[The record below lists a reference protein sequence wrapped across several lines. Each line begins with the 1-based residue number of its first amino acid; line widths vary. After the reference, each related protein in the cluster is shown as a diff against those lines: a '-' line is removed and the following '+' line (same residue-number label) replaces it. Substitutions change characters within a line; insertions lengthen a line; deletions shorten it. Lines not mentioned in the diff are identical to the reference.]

1 MTPRQETFCQHFV
14 ANGGNGT
21 QAAIAAGYAKESAS
35 QQSRRMLSY
44 EQVATRIAGLRG
56 RAAKRSEVT
65 MESLAADFERIYEGA
80 VALGQMAAAVS
91 AKEKIAKLYGLLS
104 DRVFIHE
111 VEKLSESELI
121 ARIGGDDP
129 VKRLAAKRL
138 LASPESFPQEAKDS

>member
-1 MTPRQETFCQHFV
+1 MTPRQETFCQYFV

-91 AKEKIAKLYGLLS
+91 AKEKIAKLYGLMS
-104 DRVFIHE
+104 DRVFVHE
-111 VEKLSESELI
+111 VQKLSDAELI
-121 ARIGGDDP
+121 ERIAGDDP
-129 VKRLAAKRL
+129 AKRIAAQRL
-138 LASPESFPQEAKDS
+138 LSSPDSFPSDVKDA